1 MREFLQRR
9 LAAPLMAL
17 LRQGVTP
24 RELALCLAL
33 GTTIGLIPILGVSTA
48 LCALVA
54 LLLKLNT
61 PAIQLVNYLLTPL
74 QLILIIP
81 QLRFGELLVNAPRF
95 PITLESGLAL
105 LSHGVINAVQVLAI
119 AIVHATLGW
128 LVIAPPLAFVLYRAL
143 EPVLRHLRQTSMN
156 GLR

>member
-9 LAAPLMAL
+9 LADPLMTL

-33 GTTIGLIPILGVSTA
+33 GTAIGLIPILGVSTA

-54 LLLKLNT
+54 LLLGLNM

-81 QLRFGELLVNAPRF
+81 LLRFGEHLVGAPRF

-105 LSHGVINAVQVLAI
+105 LSQGVIDAIRILASAI
-119 AIVHATLGW
+119 AHATLGW
-128 LVIAPPLAFVLYRAL
+128 LVIAPLLAFVLFRVL
-143 EPVLRHLRQTSMN
+143 EPVLRHLRQ